1 MSERPNHNPT
11 RWRTLLLMIG
21 GYAYVNVVYIVL
33 CHWLD
38 PGSSN
43 PRYAQVDGWQFGA
56 VIAPALSGILTVA
69 LAAVRVLRLS
79 IGQWL
84 AWVAALLAFGLFN
97 LALSLF
103 VGAMGA

>member
-1 MSERPNHNPT
+1 MNKRNNHDTT
-11 RWRTLLLMIG
+11 RWRILLLMIG

-56 VIAPALSGILTVA
+56 VVAPALSGILTVA
-69 LAAVRVLRLS
+69 LAAVRVLRFS
-79 IGQWL
+79 IGQWS

-97 LALSLF
+97 FALSLF

>member
-1 MSERPNHNPT
+1 MNERPNRSAT
-11 RWRTLLLMIG
+11 RWVTLLAMIG
-21 GYAYVNVVYIVL
+21 GYAYLNVVWIVL

-69 LAAVRVLRLS
+69 LAAVRVLRFS

-84 AWVAALLAFGLFN
+84 TWFAALLAFGLLNF
-97 LALSLF
+97 ALSMI